1 MIDLNALAVFAG
13 VVEAGSFTGGAQA
26 LGLPKGSVS
35 RKISGLEAALGVRLL
50 HRTTRKL
57 SLTEVGRAYYAQCRK
72 GLVELDA
79 ANQLVKE
86 TRSVPS
92 GTLRISAPAD
102 FGGGGLADWVEAFLK
117 RYDQVRIELVLSD
130 RYVDLIEQRIDLAFR
145 TGRLRDSSF
154 IARRLGPARRVLCAS
169 PDYLARRGQP
179 EDLDDLRDHD
189 TVIYGPSVE
198 GAVWHLRGP
207 EGDATVQV
215 KGRLAGDSMTFVLRA
230 ALFGLG
236 IALLPEAFARSE
248 FETGRLT
255 PVLERYGTAG
265 QGVFAVYPSNRHL
278 SANVRA
284 FLDLVLEMTGQ
295 VAPWR
300 LDDAQAPTD

>member
-13 VVEAGSFTGGAQA
+13 VVEAGSVTGGAQA

-79 ANQLVKE
+79 ANRLVNE

-92 GTLRISAPAD
+92 GTLRISAPAA
-102 FGGGGLADWVEAFLK
+102 FGGSGLGDWVETFLR
-117 RYDQVRIELVLSD
+117 RYDQAKVELVLSD

-145 TGRLRDSSF
+145 TGQLRDSSF
-154 IARRLGPARRVLCAS
+154 VARRLGPARRVLCAS
-169 PDYLARRGQP
+169 PDYLGRRGRP
-179 EDLDDLRDHD
+179 KDLDDLRDHD
-189 TVIYGPSVE
+189 AVIYGPSVA

-207 EGDATVQV
+207 EGDAAVPV
-215 KGRLAGDSMTFVLRA
+215 KARLAGDSMNFVLRA
-230 ALFGLG
+230 TLSGLG
-236 IALLPEAFARSE
+236 IALLPEAFARTE
-248 FETGRLT
+248 FETGRLK

-265 QGVFAVYPSNRHL
+265 QGVFAIYPSNRHL
-278 SANVRA
+278 STNVRA
-284 FLDLVLEMTGQ
+284 FLDLVLEMIGQ
-295 VAPWR
+295 AAPWP
-300 LDDAQAPTD
+300 LDDD

>member
-1 MIDLNALAVFAG
+1 VIDLNALAVFAQ
-13 VVEAGSFTGGAQA
+13 VVEAGSFTGGARA

-130 RYVDLIEQRIDLAFR
+130 RYVDLIERCGTPPSSPAGWARPAGSSAPAPITSPVEVSPRIW
-145 TGRLRDSSF
+145 T
-154 IARRLGPARRVLCAS
+154 I
-169 PDYLARRGQP
+169 
-179 EDLDDLRDHD
+179 
-189 TVIYGPSVE
+189 
-198 GAVWHLRGP
+198 
-207 EGDATVQV
+207 
-215 KGRLAGDSMTFVLRA
+215 
-230 ALFGLG
+230 
-236 IALLPEAFARSE
+236 
-248 FETGRLT
+248 FETMT
-255 PVLERYGTAG
+255 PSSMAPRWRARCGTCVDRRAT
-265 QGVFAVYPSNRHL
+265 QPSRSRGVSPAT
-278 SANVRA
+278 A
-284 FLDLVLEMTGQ
+284 
-295 VAPWR
+295 
-300 LDDAQAPTD
+300 

>member
-1 MIDLNALAVFAG
+1 VIDLNALAVFAG
-13 VVEAGSFTGGAQA
+13 VVEAGSFTGGARS

-35 RKISGLEAALGVRLL
+35 RKVSGLEAALGVRLL

-79 ANQLVKE
+79 ANLLVQE

-102 FGGGGLADWVEAFLK
+102 FGSGGLGEWVEAFLK

-145 TGRLRDSSF
+145 TGQLRDSSF
-154 IARRLGPARRVLCAS
+154 IARKLGPARRVLCAS
-169 PDYLARRGQP
+169 PDYLARRGTP
-179 EDLDDLRDHD
+179 KDLDDLRDHD
-189 TVIYGPSVE
+189 AVIYGPSVE
-198 GAVWHLRGP
+198 GALWHLSGP
-207 EGDATVQV
+207 DGDVAVQV
-215 KGRLAGDSMTFVLRA
+215 KGRLAGDSITFVLRA
-230 ALFGLG
+230 ALSGLG
-236 IALLPEAFARSE
+236 IALLPEAFARTE
-248 FETGRLT
+248 FDTGRLK

-265 QGVFAVYPSNRHL
+265 QGVYAVYPSNRHL
-278 SANVRA
+278 STTVRA
-284 FLDLVLEMTGQ
+284 FLDLVVEMTEQ
-295 VAPWR
+295 SAPWH
-300 LDDAQAPTD
+300 LDAD